1 MIASKKRQVADMLR
15 EQVILVVDDTT
26 INRMG
31 TAMSVRT
38 LGYSVEEVA
47 SGAAALDK
55 LKSCS
60 CAAILMDLH
69 MPDMDGLECAAKIR
83 AREMGLD
90 SRIPIIAFSST
101 PESDVKQS
109 CLDAG
114 MDAFLDK
121 ACSTEQLG
129 QTLNLLLTQV
139 PKPVR

>member
-60 CAAILMDLH
+60 YAAILMDLH
-69 MPDMDGLECAAKIR
+69 LSLIH
-83 AREMGLD
+83 
-90 SRIPIIAFSST
+90 I
-101 PESDVKQS
+101 
-109 CLDAG
+109 
-114 MDAFLDK
+114 
-121 ACSTEQLG
+121 
-129 QTLNLLLTQV
+129 
-139 PKPVR
+139 